1 VFRRTYDAL
10 CGAQAVRAAEVEY
23 VRILHL
29 AASTMESDVA
39 QALEGLLAAG
49 TVPTA
54 AQVRARVAPE
64 RPEVPDVAAGAVDL
78 AEYDGL
84 LAPVAEVGT

>member
-1 VFRRTYDAL
+1 
-10 CGAQAVRAAEVEY
+10 VEY

-29 AASTMESDVA
+29 AASTMETDVE
-39 QALEGLLAAG
+39 QALERLLAAG

-54 AQVRARVAPE
+54 EQVRALVSPE
-64 RPEVPDVAAGAVDL
+64 RPEIPALAAGAVDL

-84 LAPVAEVGT
+84 LAPVAEVGV